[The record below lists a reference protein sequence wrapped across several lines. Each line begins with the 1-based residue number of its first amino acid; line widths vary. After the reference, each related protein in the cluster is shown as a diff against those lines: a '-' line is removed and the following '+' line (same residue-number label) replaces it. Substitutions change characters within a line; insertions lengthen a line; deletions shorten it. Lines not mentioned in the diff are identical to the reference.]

1 MTLLPVTNG
10 KAYEYNELGKVTKIT
25 EGTNETTIGYDE
37 DGYTI
42 NKIETSDSSVE
53 FNESYINGRT
63 LKEYVVESIEDT
75 TTNTTSF
82 KTMDFEKEND
92 ESGSIYTSFIDDD
105 NYGYTTSAIYD
116 EYYKYQLSYTD
127 EFGNTTNYEYDYYTG
142 NLIKSTTSYD
152 HYSMDEE
159 TLLNYVYTYDK
170 YGNIEQFKMSNSIL
184 NPNFDETL
192 EEGYG
197 NAKEIEFESRTISYE
212 YDSKGNITTLLLNN
226 TNERVYH
233 FDYDE
238 FNMLTCVRLN
248 DLIIKQ
254 YEYLYINGI
263 NTGLVTKEINGELTE
278 NSYNYTYYEYSYDD
292 YYNLESYTYN
302 YFENNILKSIP
313 QAIYKYDEN
322 STLTYYQDCLE
333 NLTYY
338 YIYDINGNLKEI
350 RIFDETITSDN
361 TTYDYVSF
369 EYDTNNRITKV
380 DRCFNG
386 NIQTTEYTYK
396 NSELKSLTINDTLFT
411 KPEEVI
417 EEDKKI
423 LKSYIENENKETILL
438 EKDYYETPDLY
449 LNLNELDEVDES
461 DKGISSKIGKQE
473 FIINNIT
480 YTYNYTYDNTGNII
494 CIEYTDSSNTENNR
508 KYLYTYHLGALI
520 NETVEKNQE
529 IIYNCT
535 YNYDLYGNI
544 TSIERT
550 IKTGV
555 YSNLPST
562 QTFIYNSYNELISY
576 TVDGVTYQVSYN
588 NGNPNKYKDYNLTF
602 TNGNLTSLT
611 NTNNNIS
618 YEYNAD
624 GIRIKKV
631 VNGVTTSYTVYNGL
645 IIEEQKEGNENSKI
659 QYLYDEN
666 NLLLG
671 FIYGNETYY
680 YHRTLTGEIVKIIN
694 SEGLIVGE
702 YIYDAYGNILNIN
715 GLSEIAEV
723 NPYRYK
729 GYYFDLETS
738 LYYCKSRYYSPEIIR
753 WISQDEI
760 SYLDTSSVN
769 GCNLYTY
776 CNNNPITGY
785 DPNGN
790 WNWGKFLTI
799 AGYLVGAGLG
809 IPGSAEVCAVITND
823 IYQVVQIEKNIDE
836 RIIVE
841 DGSLEIVDSYKIVS
855 TSVGLAY
862 SIYLNHFNKAT
873 KDTIKGTTIGLQYE
887 WLLHNLLYYISFGT
901 IQNAKSVNVGNSIFS
916 DNHSGGIMGVGS
928 NIMKIS
934 YFFLLPIEI
943 VILDLL
949 ANGGYKGD

>member
-1 MTLLPVTNG
+1 
-10 KAYEYNELGKVTKIT
+10 
-25 EGTNETTIGYDE
+25 
-37 DGYTI
+37 
-42 NKIETSDSSVE
+42 
-53 FNESYINGRT
+53 
-63 LKEYVVESIEDT
+63 
-75 TTNTTSF
+75 
-82 KTMDFEKEND
+82 MDFEKEND

-142 NLIKSTTSYD
+142 NIIKSTTSYD

-396 NSELKSLTINDTLFT
+396 NSELESLTINDTLFT

-461 DKGISSKIGKQE
+461 DKGISSRIGKQE

-671 FIYGNETYY
+671 FIYNEETYY
-680 YHRTLTGEIVKIIN
+680 YQRTLTGEIVKIIN

-702 YIYDAYGNILNIN
+702 YIYDA
-715 GLSEIAEV
+715 
-723 NPYRYK
+723 
-729 GYYFDLETS
+729 
-738 LYYCKSRYYSPEIIR
+738 
-753 WISQDEI
+753 
-760 SYLDTSSVN
+760 
-769 GCNLYTY
+769 
-776 CNNNPITGY
+776 
-785 DPNGN
+785 
-790 WNWGKFLTI
+790 
-799 AGYLVGAGLG
+799 
-809 IPGSAEVCAVITND
+809 
-823 IYQVVQIEKNIDE
+823 
-836 RIIVE
+836 
-841 DGSLEIVDSYKIVS
+841 
-855 TSVGLAY
+855 
-862 SIYLNHFNKAT
+862 
-873 KDTIKGTTIGLQYE
+873 
-887 WLLHNLLYYISFGT
+887 
-901 IQNAKSVNVGNSIFS
+901 
-916 DNHSGGIMGVGS
+916 
-928 NIMKIS
+928 
-934 YFFLLPIEI
+934 
-943 VILDLL
+943 
-949 ANGGYKGD
+949 